1 MTTVI
6 PFPNSRT
13 PGHPVVEHMQRHGIP
28 VTRENF
34 IEWNWPDGKP
44 DPWEADHEADLPM
57 SCKTGRRSTRALG
70 GRPEKC
76 HGKSCR
82 RRRYRS
88 GLWRSRRRRRKSV
101 ACSASRIPAVSRPR
115 IPKDGIQ

>member
-44 DPWEADHEADLPM
+44 DPWEADHEADLPDELQDWP
-57 SCKTGRRSTRALG
+57 AF
-70 GRPEKC
+70 
-76 HGKSCR
+76 
-82 RRRYRS
+82 Y
-88 GLWRSRRRRRKSV
+88 
-101 ACSASRIPAVSRPR
+101 ASIGWEA
-115 IPKDGIQ
+115 